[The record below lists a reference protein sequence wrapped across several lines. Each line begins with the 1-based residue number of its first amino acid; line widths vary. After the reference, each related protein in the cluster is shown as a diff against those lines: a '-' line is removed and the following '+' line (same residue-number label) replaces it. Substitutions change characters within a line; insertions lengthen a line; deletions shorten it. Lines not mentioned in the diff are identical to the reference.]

1 MNFFTKHPNLTK
13 NYFFFFLSFFFF
25 AGGGGGGGGEGE
37 GARVSDLFLLRIQ
50 T

>member
-13 NYFFFFLSFFFF
+13 NYFSFSCLFFFC
-25 AGGGGGGGGEGE
+25 GGGGGGGGEGE